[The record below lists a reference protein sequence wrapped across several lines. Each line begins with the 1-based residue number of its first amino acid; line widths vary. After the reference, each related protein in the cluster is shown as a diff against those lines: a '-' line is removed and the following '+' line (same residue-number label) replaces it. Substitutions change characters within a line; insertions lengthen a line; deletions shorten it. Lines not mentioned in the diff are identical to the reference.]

1 MISRVKEAI
10 LWVVRYFTEGLRS
23 LKGVP
28 RAVSYLKPYWYLQIP
43 ALICA
48 LSLTV
53 AGLVY
58 PWINKLLIDEVFVQ
72 RSLSALKICVA
83 GFGAAVLVSA
93 IMNIGEQYLY
103 TYVGERAVA
112 DIRRDL
118 FRHLQKLPIA
128 YFDSEKTGR
137 VMSVFTNDVGAMQ
150 SLYTSTFVEFVT
162 NTLQVAVTLFILL
175 HLNPGL
181 TKLSLPLVPLVG
193 MSIVLFSRFHRQRS
207 AEVQERLSQI
217 SDGLQEGITGVRE
230 VKAFTHE
237 ASQIARFQDLFM
249 SVVAARLRQAL
260 LSGLNGGVNSIMGMG
275 AMLFIMWIGG
285 LQVISGKMTP
295 GSLVAFN
302 SYLAGLYG
310 PAAWFVRLN
319 ARLQSAMAG
328 ADRVFA
334 LLDTQPDIQDKP
346 DAVPLPPIR
355 GEVRFHNVSFTYREG
370 VEALR
375 NVSLTAHPGEVV
387 ALVGR
392 SGAGKTTLANL
403 VPRFYDPSDG
413 YITVDGYDLRDVT
426 QESLRRQIGFV
437 FQDTFL
443 FATTV
448 RENIRFGRPD
458 ATDAEVE
465 AAAVAANA
473 HEFICALPEGYNTQ
487 VGERGVKL
495 SGGQRQ
501 RIAIARA
508 ILRDPRILIL
518 DEATS
523 SLDSESEAAIQD
535 ALDRLMVGRTCFV
548 IAHRLST
555 VLRADKIV
563 VLEEGRLVEL
573 GRHEELL
580 RRGGVYRRLY
590 EAQFARVEGAEL
602 ALQTERVLE

>member
-1 MISRVKEAI
+1 MTQVKDAVAW
-10 LWVVRYFTEGLRS
+10 LVRYFTEGLRS

-28 RAVSYLKPYWYLQIP
+28 RALRYLNPYWYLQIP
-43 ALICA
+43 ALLCA

-72 RSLSALKICVA
+72 RSLSALKLCVA

-128 YFDSEKTGR
+128 YFNSEKTGR

-162 NTLQVAVTLFILL
+162 NTLRVIVTLAILV

-193 MSIVLFSRFHRQRS
+193 ISMVLFSRFHRQRS
-207 AEVQERLSQI
+207 AEVQEQLSRI

-237 ASQIARFQDLFM
+237 AAQMKRFYELFM
-249 SVVAARLRQAL
+249 SVVSARLRQAL

-285 LQVISGKMTP
+285 LQVIRGEMTP

-334 LLDTQPDIQDKP
+334 LLDTEPDIKDKP
-346 DAVPLPPIR
+346 DALPLPPVR
-355 GEVRFHNVSFTYREG
+355 GEVRFHNVS
-370 VEALR
+370 
-375 NVSLTAHPGEVV
+375 
-387 ALVGR
+387 
-392 SGAGKTTLANL
+392 
-403 VPRFYDPSDG
+403 
-413 YITVDGYDLRDVT
+413 
-426 QESLRRQIGFV
+426 
-437 FQDTFL
+437 
-443 FATTV
+443 
-448 RENIRFGRPD
+448 
-458 ATDAEVE
+458 
-465 AAAVAANA
+465 
-473 HEFICALPEGYNTQ
+473 
-487 VGERGVKL
+487 
-495 SGGQRQ
+495 
-501 RIAIARA
+501 
-508 ILRDPRILIL
+508 
-518 DEATS
+518 
-523 SLDSESEAAIQD
+523 
-535 ALDRLMVGRTCFV
+535 
-548 IAHRLST
+548 
-555 VLRADKIV
+555 
-563 VLEEGRLVEL
+563 
-573 GRHEELL
+573 
-580 RRGGVYRRLY
+580 
-590 EAQFARVEGAEL
+590 
-602 ALQTERVLE
+602 